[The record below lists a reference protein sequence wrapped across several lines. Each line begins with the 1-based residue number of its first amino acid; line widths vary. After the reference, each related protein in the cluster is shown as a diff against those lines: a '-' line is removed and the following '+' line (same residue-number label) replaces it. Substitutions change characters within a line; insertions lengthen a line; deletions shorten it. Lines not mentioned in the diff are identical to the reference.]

1 MRQGVVWKFIGQG
14 GLQATRFVI
23 VAVLA
28 RLLSPD
34 DYGAAAVAV
43 ALASFASTLGDL
55 GMGSALVQTPNATQ
69 RVRSTAFWGAVGFG
83 AATSTV
89 FVLLAEPVGRFLDDP
104 RVGPIVAVGALT
116 FFIYSLGSTSQALF
130 MRAMSFKTLE
140 LRYLASLWV
149 AGIVSISVA
158 AAGAGAW
165 ALVLQQVALATA
177 FVVSLWWR
185 RDWRPTFE
193 FSLDDFRGSAAS
205 RSASPVGDGH
215 GLPSSS
221 CSLLIGKLVGVTEL
235 GLWAFA
241 TSAVILPLS
250 VISIPIAEVLFPA
263 FSRMQG
269 EHERI
274 GALWL
279 DSIRLLAAVILPG
292 LVGLAIVAP
301 DAIPLVFGS
310 QWSAAVPV
318 IQILSVYVIIRT
330 LQSWNSP
337 VLDAAV
343 VQSRLD
349 AGGGAARVTRR
360 RAHRLP
366 LGSRSGRRLLRVQP
380 GDRSR
385 DPLLAFVLAELRMP
399 ARRVAAGLWAI
410 VATTGVMAAA
420 CLAARY
426 GLLETGIGF
435 GGRTVATIAVGVAV
449 YAAVLSL
456 LAPDISR
463 RVLGLLRRLGRGG
476 VEPLP
481 PDPSDGPGSRPSWP
495 SAQTGLRSVDSP
507 TLARKLSTMTPL
519 RSGDVVEV
527 RPAAEILATLDA
539 DGALEAVPFMPE
551 MRQYMAGGSRSRAG
565 SRRSATRSPR
575 RGADGWRTSST
586 STTSAVTGPAT
597 AGARP
602 AAGSTGR
609 RRGSGAS
616 TTRGSPS
623 PPSTAMRTW
632 SGSPSGGTDGAGVRR
647 PAGGGVA
654 LPGDRC
660 ARRDGAAEDV
670 GPAAV
675 PA

>member
-55 GMGSALVQTPNATQ
+55 GMGSALVQTPHATQ

-193 FSLDDFRGSAAS
+193 FSLDDFRRLSGFAIRIAGG
-205 RSASPVGDGH
+205 RWARLAELLV
-215 GLPSSS
+215 L
-221 CSLLIGKLVGVTEL
+221 SLLIGKLVGVTEL

-337 VLDAAV
+337 VLDAAGRPEITLWT
-343 VQSRLD
+343 Q
-349 AGGGAARVTRR
+349 AAALLVSPV
-360 RAHRLP
+360 AVLI
-366 LGSRSGRRLLRVQP
+366 GSHWGLEAVAVCFVCSQVIAVEIP
-380 GDRSR
+380 S
-385 DPLLAFVLAELRMP
+385 LAFVLAELRMP

-410 VATTGVMAAA
+410 VAATGVMAAA

-426 GLLETGIGF
+426 GLLETGIGL

-463 RVLGLLRRLGRGG
+463 RVLGLLRRLRARRGG
-476 VEPLP
+476 
-481 PDPSDGPGSRPSWP
+481 
-495 SAQTGLRSVDSP
+495 
-507 TLARKLSTMTPL
+507 
-519 RSGDVVEV
+519 
-527 RPAAEILATLDA
+527 
-539 DGALEAVPFMPE
+539 AV
-551 MRQYMAGGSRSRAG
+551 
-565 SRRSATRSPR
+565 
-575 RGADGWRTSST
+575 
-586 STTSAVTGPAT
+586 
-597 AGARP
+597 
-602 AAGSTGR
+602 
-609 RRGSGAS
+609 AS
-616 TTRGSPS
+616 
-623 PPSTAMRTW
+623 
-632 SGSPSGGTDGAGVRR
+632 
-647 PAGGGVA
+647 
-654 LPGDRC
+654 
-660 ARRDGAAEDV
+660 
-670 GPAAV
+670 
-675 PA
+675 